1 MDKDISQYCKME
13 FTDFLQSHEIIQSAI
28 ALIKENAKSLDFY
41 NRHFVPCTKVCY
53 DLSHNSEEDLLDA
66 VLLGLFHDYGKN
78 FIDDRDNH
86 EIIGAEKAK
95 EFLIKNNYDYKRT
108 LEIAQAIRNH
118 KGNANDKDLSV
129 LSKIIIDAD
138 SISYIQEIDY
148 FFQYL
153 LDSNCSYE
161 DAREI
166 VQQKIEHNKLRM
178 SVKGHDYLQE
188 HSQNE
193 DIKAK

>member
-1 MDKDISQYCKME
+1 MAKDVSQDCKVE
-13 FTDFLQSHEIIQSAI
+13 FVDFLNNHEILQSAI
-28 ALIKENAKSLDFY
+28 ALIKDNVRSLDFY
-41 NRHFVPCTKVCY
+41 NKHFIPCTKVCY
-53 DLSHNSEEDLLDA
+53 DLADNNEEDLLDA
-66 VLLGLFHDYGKN
+66 VLLGLFHDYGKF
-78 FIDDRDNH
+78 FIKDIDNH

-178 SVKGHDYLQE
+178 SVEGHDYLQE